1 MQKEAR
7 KQEVRYFQGL
17 YSKIIFIHVDTIV
30 IIKIKKQE

>member
-7 KQEVRYFQGL
+7 KQEVRYFKGL
-17 YSKIIFIHVDTIV
+17 YSKIIFIHVDNIV